1 MDQKTRILHDVFG
14 YHSFRPGQDEL
25 IDAILVGRDT
35 LGIMPTGGGKS
46 ICYQVPALVLP
57 GLTLVLS
64 PLISLMDDQVA
75 ALRRRGIDARA
86 VSSSISPADKRSIFA
101 EVRTGR
107 VRILYLSPER
117 LWTPEF
123 QALAREVLISFVCI
137 DESHCVSQWGR
148 EFRPAYLKIRDFID
162 SLPERPR
169 VAAFTA
175 TASPEVRDDIIA
187 FTGLRNPYIL
197 TTGFDRPNLYYEV
210 LRPRDKWAELT
221 GLLRTYRGTCGIIY
235 CLTKASVESVTKKL
249 NRQGFRAIRYHGGL
263 APEERARNQNLWI
276 RGEIPLIVATNAF
289 GMGIDKPDVRFVI
302 HYNMPADPES
312 YYQEAGRAGRD
323 GLPSDCILLFSP
335 RDVKICRFFISR
347 TKDPEL
353 RKIMRRKL
361 TAMRLY
367 AGSRTCLRK
376 NLLAY
381 FGQRAPEY
389 CGNCSSCLRT
399 SPFPDPLLPGIES
412 HELYADLVALRLRVA
427 KEHGKLPYRIFS
439 DQTLH
444 DMAAARPVTVPDLLV
459 MEGAGF
465 LSSIK
470 YGAEFVG
477 EIRAFRDS
485 HENRV

>member
-14 YHSFRPGQDEL
+14 YSSFRPGQDEL
-25 IDAILVGRDT
+25 IDAILSGRDT

-46 ICYQVPALVLP
+46 ICYQVPALAMS

-75 ALRRRGIDARA
+75 ALRRRGICASAISSAIGTSEKMSILSDVRA
-86 VSSSISPADKRSIFA
+86 
-101 EVRTGR
+101 GR

-117 LWTPEF
+117 LWTPDL
-123 QALAREVLISFVCI
+123 QALARRVRISFVCI
-137 DESHCVSQWGR
+137 DEAHCVSQWGQ
-148 EFRPAYLKIRDFID
+148 EFRPAYLRIRDFIEM
-162 SLPERPR
+162 LPVRPH

-175 TASPEVRDDIIA
+175 TASPEVRDDIIT

-210 LRPRDKWAELT
+210 LHPRDKWTELT
-221 GLLRTYRGTCGIIY
+221 GLLRKYRGTCGIIY
-235 CLTKASVESVTKKL
+235 CLTRTSVESVTKKL
-249 NRQGFRAIRYHGGL
+249 NRQGFHAVRYHGGL
-263 APEERARNQNLWI
+263 SPEERAQNQSQWI

-323 GLPSDCILLFSP
+323 GLPSDCVLLFSP
-335 RDVKICRFFISR
+335 RDVTICRFFISR
-347 TKDPEL
+347 TKNPEL
-353 RKIMRRKL
+353 RIIMRRKL
-361 TAMRLY
+361 SAMRLY
-367 AGSRTCLRK
+367 AGSKTCLRR

-389 CGNCSSCLRT
+389 CGNCSICLGT
-399 SPFPDPLLPGIES
+399 GPFPDPLVPGVES
-412 HELYADLVALRLRVA
+412 RELYTDLVALRLRIA
-427 KEHGKLPYRIFS
+427 KEHGKLPYKIFS

-444 DMAAARPVTVPDLLV
+444 DMAASRPVTMTDLLII
-459 MEGAGF
+459 EGAGIPNC
-465 LSSIK
+465 IK
-470 YGAEFVG
+470 YGAEFIM

-485 HENRV
+485 H

>member
-14 YHSFRPGQDEL
+14 YSSFRPGQDEL
-25 IDAILVGRDT
+25 IDAILAGRDT

-46 ICYQVPALVLP
+46 ICYQVPALALP

-75 ALRRRGIDARA
+75 ALRRRGVSARA
-86 VSSSISPADKRSIFA
+86 ISSAISAEEKRSILSETYA
-101 EVRTGR
+101 GR

-117 LWTPEF
+117 LWTRDI
-123 QALAREVLISFVCI
+123 QALAHGVRISFVCI

-162 SLPERPR
+162 ALPERPR

-187 FTGLRNPYIL
+187 FTGLQNPYIL

-210 LRPRDKWAELT
+210 LHPRDKWTALT
-221 GLLRTYRGTCGIIY
+221 GLLRAYRGTCGIIY
-235 CLTKASVESVTKKL
+235 CLTRTSVEAVTKKL
-249 NRQGFRAIRYHGGL
+249 NRQGFRAVRYHGGL
-263 APEERARNQNLWI
+263 TPEERAQSQEQWI

-347 TKDPEL
+347 TKNPEL
-353 RKIMRRKL
+353 RKVMRRKL

-367 AGSRTCLRK
+367 AGSKTCLRK

-389 CGNCSSCLRT
+389 CGNCSVCLRT
-399 SPFPDPLLPGIES
+399 GPFPEPLLPGVES
-412 HELYADLVALRLRVA
+412 RELYADLVALRLRVA

-444 DMAAARPVTVPDLLV
+444 DMAASRPVTLPDLMV
-459 MEGAGF
+459 IEGAG
-465 LSSIK
+465 LLGCIK
-470 YGAEFVG
+470 YGAEFVR

-485 HENRV
+485 H

>member
-1 MDQKTRILHDVFG
+1 MSSATVHF
-14 YHSFRPGQDEL
+14 
-25 IDAILVGRDT
+25 
-35 LGIMPTGGGKS
+35 
-46 ICYQVPALVLP
+46 VPVR
-57 GLTLVLS
+57 T
-64 PLISLMDDQVA
+64 
-75 ALRRRGIDARA
+75 
-86 VSSSISPADKRSIFA
+86 SSSTRFSPDATRSASCRREEGNPSATRSRRSPCRGSRSCCRLSFPS
-101 EVRTGR
+101 R

-117 LWTPEF
+117 LWTRDI
-123 QALAREVLISFVCI
+123 QALAHGVRISFVCI

-162 SLPERPR
+162 ALPERPR

-187 FTGLRNPYIL
+187 FTGLQNPYIL

-210 LRPRDKWAELT
+210 LHPRDKWTALT
-221 GLLRTYRGTCGIIY
+221 GLLRAYRGTCGIIY
-235 CLTKASVESVTKKL
+235 CLTRT
-249 NRQGFRAIRYHGGL
+249 FRAVRYHGGL
-263 APEERARNQNLWI
+263 TPEERAQSQEQWI

-347 TKDPEL
+347 TKNPEL
-353 RKIMRRKL
+353 RKVMRRKL

-367 AGSRTCLRK
+367 AGSKTCLRK

-389 CGNCSSCLRT
+389 CGNCSVCLRT
-399 SPFPDPLLPGIES
+399 GPFPEPLLPGVES
-412 HELYADLVALRLRVA
+412 RELYADLVALRLRIA

-444 DMAAARPVTVPDLLV
+444 DMAASRPVTLPDLMV
-459 MEGAGF
+459 IEGAG
-465 LSSIK
+465 LLGCIK
-470 YGAEFVG
+470 YGAEFVR

-485 HENRV
+485 H